1 MKKQSMIS
9 VQEARSLVESH
20 ATSEKITPCSLSDA
34 VGLCLA
40 KAVVSPID
48 SPLFD
53 QSAMDGYALSLASW
67 DGSSEFMVIGEIQA
81 GVKPEIELKAGEA
94 MRIFTGAPVPKGA
107 DTVVMQEKVTTNDN
121 VLQIHDTELKF
132 GANIRLRGSQIRK
145 GEIALPE
152 GLLLNPAAMSF
163 LAGLGISE
171 VAVYNSPVV
180 CIIATGKELIT
191 DQRELS
197 EGMIYESNTVGLT
210 AALKQRHI
218 QPDSVHITDDNEV
231 AIMKAFLQCQHAD
244 MVIITGGVS
253 VGEYDLVPASLERC
267 GVRKIFHKVKQKPG
281 KPLFFGTK
289 DKTLVFALPG
299 NPAAVLSCYYQYIY
313 PAIDSFVHFSRLK
326 EKNLPLMA
334 DYTKK
339 AGLTFF
345 LKAKATDLGVEIL
358 SGQESYL
365 LHTFSLA
372 NALVELPEE
381 GELFPAGTMVSVRI
395 IE

>member
-1 MKKQSMIS
+1 MLS
-9 VQEARSLVESH
+9 VQEARKLVQEN
-20 ATSEKITPCSLSDA
+20 ATLEKISSCRLSDA
-34 VGLCLA
+34 AGLCLA
-40 KAVVSPID
+40 KEVVSPID

-107 DTVVMQEKVTTNDN
+107 DTVIMQEKVSTRDKI
-121 VLQIHDTELKF
+121 LEIHDPDLKV

-152 GLLLNPAAMSF
+152 GILLNPAAMSF
-163 LAGLGISE
+163 LAGLGISD
-171 VAVYNSPVV
+171 VAVYKPPVV

-218 QPDSVHITDDNEV
+218 HPESVHVTDDNEE
-231 AIMKAFLQCQHAD
+231 AIMNAFLKCQNAD
-244 MVIITGGVS
+244 IVIITGGVS
-253 VGEYDLVPASLERC
+253 VGEYDLVPASLEKC

-281 KPLFFGTK
+281 KPLFFGTRN
-289 DKTLVFALPG
+289 KTLVFALPG
-299 NPAAVLSCYYQYIY
+299 NPAAVLSCYYQYIC
-313 PAIDSFVHFSRLK
+313 PAIDAFVHFSHLK
-326 EKNLPLMA
+326 EKNLPLLA

-339 AGLTFF
+339 AGLTHF
-345 LKAKATDLGVEIL
+345 LKAKATDRGVEIL

-365 LHTFSLA
+365 LLTFSLA

-381 GELFPAGTMVSVRI
+381 GEVFHAGTMVSVRI